1 MLKSDGLIMKTYQY
15 EDLTDTFMNLKCPIY
30 LVYGLMSQ
38 IFSQEILD
46 YTKYVGNLSEEAVIG
61 IPGAMHHLFIDE
73 PIVFVEEIKK
83 LLKK

>member
-1 MLKSDGLIMKTYQY
+1 MSNLSSIWFNEPDFFSR
-15 EDLTDTFMNLKCPIY
+15 DLN
-30 LVYGLMSQ
+30 
-38 IFSQEILD
+38 

>member
-1 MLKSDGLIMKTYQY
+1 MKTYEY
-15 EDLTDTFMNLKCPIY
+15 EDLTEIFMNLKCPIY

-46 YTKYVGNLSEEAVIG
+46 YTKYVGNLSEEAAVG

-83 LLKK
+83 LLKKGVS

>member
-1 MLKSDGLIMKTYQY
+1 
-15 EDLTDTFMNLKCPIY
+15 
-30 LVYGLMSQ
+30 MSQ

-83 LLKK
+83 LLKKGVS